1 MNQWTSGCGRIV
13 LSMSLEQACGA
24 YHPGRCDDEVR
35 ALSEVDEV
43 SRQLTALDPALVRE
57 ELKQY
62 GARDEAELADH
73 EQNLQR
79 LLWLAAGSVTE
90 GDPDA

>member
-1 MNQWTSGCGRIV
+1 
-13 LSMSLEQACGA
+13 
-24 YHPGRCDDEVR
+24 
-35 ALSEVDEV
+35 
-43 SRQLTALDPALVRE
+43 
-57 ELKQY
+57 LKQY